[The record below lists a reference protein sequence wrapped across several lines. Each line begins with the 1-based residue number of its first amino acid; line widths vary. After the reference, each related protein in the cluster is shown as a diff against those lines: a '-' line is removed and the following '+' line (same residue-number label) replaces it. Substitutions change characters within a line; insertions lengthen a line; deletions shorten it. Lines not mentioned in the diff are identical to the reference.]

1 VRKAILEWGQL
12 EWPTAAPRSIGE
24 FANRVEPPLSDELR
38 QLSAA
43 SYSKDGGNWDGN
55 GLASALRNVKIVTSR
70 AAEAADDP
78 LPPLMPPAA

>member
-1 VRKAILEWGQL
+1 
-12 EWPTAAPRSIGE
+12 
-24 FANRVEPPLSDELR
+24 LR